1 MSSLSV
7 ENVTMRFGGITAVQD
22 LSFEVRPG
30 QIYSVI
36 GPNGAGKTTV
46 FNVITGIYS
55 PTAGSVKFGGD
66 EGKKPWTPRVYLRA
80 ALCSLVVTILA
91 TLVAADVEKL
101 WKAAVKTPF
110 AGGAEFR
117 LAGALAG
124 ALDYLRGL
132 PGVAEAGTKWQLVA
146 LDGGK
151 LAESDG
157 ADAARRLRVELLRA
171 DPVLVEGNRVA
182 SPDGGTVY
190 GQFTKPEDAE
200 KALAKLEAER
210 PARARLAVKLM
221 LASVVGALV
230 GAAGY
235 LVVWS
240 QSRRT
245 PGGIAAQGI
254 ARTFQN
260 IRLFQNMTVLENV
273 LVGMDRTLSKNVF
286 AMALRLPGLRSEEEG
301 AEKRA
306 IELLHFAGLFQKS
319 HLLAKNLPYGDQR
332 RLEIARALASGPKV
346 LLLDE
351 PAAGMNPSET
361 VNLMGLIQKIR
372 DSGVTVLLIEH
383 HMKLVM
389 GISDRVAVLDYG
401 VKIAEG
407 APADVARDPRVVEAY
422 LGKEDVS

>member
-1 MSSLSV
+1 
-7 ENVTMRFGGITAVQD
+7 MRFGGITAVQD

-55 PTAGSVKFGGD
+55 PTSGSVKFGGD

-91 TLVAADVEKL
+91 TLIAADVEKL
-101 WKAAVKTPF
+101 WVAAVRAPFSTPGSRF
-110 AGGAEFR
+110 SVGA
-117 LAGALAG
+117 ALSG
-124 ALDYLRGL
+124 ALDYLRGR
-132 PGVAEAGTKWQLVA
+132 PGVAEAGGGKYALNA
-146 LDGGK
+146 LDGK
-151 LAESDG
+151 TLAEVGG
-157 ADAARRLRVELLRA
+157 ADAASKLRDELLRA
-171 DPVLVEGNRVA
+171 DPVLESGTKIV
-182 SPDGGTVY
+182 SPESGTVY
-190 GQFTKPEDAE
+190 KTFDKPEDAE
-200 KALAKLEAER
+200 KALPRYVGER
-210 PARARLAVKLM
+210 GARSHLAAKLM
-221 LASVVGALV
+221 LASVAGALV

-235 LVVWS
+235 LVVWA

-286 AMALRLPGLRSEEEG
+286 AMALRLPGLRAEEEG

-306 IELLHFAGLFQKS
+306 IELLHFAGLFKKS

-346 LLLDE
+346 ILLDE